1 MMIPVERV
9 LSHIIERIV
18 SQPEHVLLNV
28 VEAEN
33 KCTVRIHVAAEDV
46 ARVIG
51 SEGRILRSLRH
62 VAAALGLA
70 EKKDIY
76 VELVK

>member
-1 MMIPVERV
+1 MIAIERV
-9 LSHIIERIV
+9 LEHLVRQIV
-18 SQPEHVLLNV
+18 AQPEAVLLNV

-33 KCTVRIHVAAEDV
+33 ACTIRIHVATEDV

-62 VAAALGLA
+62 VASALGSV
-70 EKKDIY
+70 EKKDVRI
-76 VELVK
+76 ELVK